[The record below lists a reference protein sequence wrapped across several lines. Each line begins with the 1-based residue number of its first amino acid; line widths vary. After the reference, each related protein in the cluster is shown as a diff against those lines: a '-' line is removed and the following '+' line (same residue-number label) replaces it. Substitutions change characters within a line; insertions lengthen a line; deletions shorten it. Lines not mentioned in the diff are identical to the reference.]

1 MFEAHLLKIQKWS
14 DLNLF
19 KSSLYS
25 IFQIAKQKNQK
36 TKEKE
41 NRTKKKKKKGTAQL
55 GRTRG
60 PNWPSQP
67 EKETSPAPF
76 PPSLSH
82 RPVGPAC
89 QLLLPRNHLP
99 LFSLVTGNGWR
110 YSPTHF
116 ACLIAITT

>member
-25 IFQIAKQKNQK
+25 IFQTAKQKNQK

-41 NRTKKKKKKGTAQL
+41 NRTKKKKGTAQL
-55 GRTRG
+55 GRTWG
-60 PNWPSQP
+60 PNRPSQP
-67 EKETSPAPF
+67 GKETSPAPF
-76 PPSLSH
+76 PLSLSH
-82 RPVGPAC
+82 HLAGPAC

-99 LFSLVTGNGWR
+99 LFSPITGNGRR
-110 YSPTHF
+110 YSPAHS
-116 ACLIAITT
+116 ACLIAITTQP